1 MDFMQQ
7 QQEEE
12 EQLAN
17 QQSEMLKAQYKK
29 YELLNA
35 VFEDGTVRDLGRRY
49 DMRIADA

>member
-1 MDFMQQ
+1 MQQ
-7 QQEEE
+7 QRGEE

-35 VFEDGTVRDLGRRY
+35 VFEDGTVRDLGRHY
-49 DMRIADA
+49 NMHVADS